1 MKKVLALLLTTLLAL
16 TFTACKGDKNTSS
29 GDTVDLE
36 YFSKLGQIPECEYSL
51 GESVTKIKDELS
63 AKLESQDENSDFYYE
78 VTEGENN
85 TLIDNGAFMY
95 YYQNEKEE
103 NGISFIASYSEAYGF
118 AVGDIIIEVEKAIE
132 SINYKKTE
140 LTEKNTFFMYGA
152 SEGTAIICEF
162 EENNIMFVFV
172 DNALC
177 ATAIYNNND
186 WDLD

>member
-1 MKKVLALLLTTLLAL
+1 MKRLLALLLTSILVL
-16 TFTACKGDKNTSS
+16 TFTACKNDKNTSS
-29 GDTVDLE
+29 GDAVDLE
-36 YFSKLGQIPECEYSL
+36 YFSKLGQIPECEYNL
-51 GESVTKIKDELS
+51 GESVRKIKDELS

-85 TLIDNGAFMY
+85 TVIDNSTFMY

-103 NGISFIASYSEAYGF
+103 DGISFIVSFSEAYGF
-118 AVGDIIIEVEKAIE
+118 AVGDIIIEVEEAIK
-132 SINYKKTE
+132 NTDYKKTE
-140 LTEKNTFFMYGA
+140 LTAENTFFMYGA

-162 EENNIMFVFV
+162 EKNNIMFVFV

-186 WDLD
+186 WDLS